1 MLDTHTDLSDA
12 SRGARL
18 EARVST
24 TQKALLQRAAQ
35 LSGRTLTEFVVASAQ
50 EAATKVIAAHETI
63 TLTRAQQT
71 AFVQALLKA
80 PAPGPRLRKAAKAYK
95 AELGL

>member
-1 MLDTHTDLSDA
+1 MLNTPTDPSEA
-12 SRGARL
+12 ARGARL

-35 LSGRTLTEFVVASAQ
+35 LSGRTLSEFVVASAQ
-50 EAATKVIAAHETI
+50 EAASRVIEAHETI

-71 AFVQALLKA
+71 TFVQALLNA
-80 PAPGPRLRKAAKAYK
+80 PAPGPKLRKAAKAYK